1 MHTSFGETVK
11 NQDISTGFERAGKP
25 PPISLGHEPAH
36 NKHLKI
42 IKPTLLL
49 HTQAS
54 FHNCNLL
61 DITVKLLVA
70 KESGCSSWDVY
81 SDNFNTF

>member
-11 NQDISTGFERAGKP
+11 NQDISTVFERVGKP
-25 PPISLGHEPAH
+25 PPISLGHEPTH

-42 IKPTLLL
+42 IKPTFLL

-54 FHNCNLL
+54 
-61 DITVKLLVA
+61 TT
-70 KESGCSSWDVY
+70 
-81 SDNFNTF
+81 NTISQL